1 MKIKRIIL
9 FFVAPFMLS
18 SCAYMES
25 VSKQDELV
33 QSQEK
38 NPGLHNLKHIIERDT
53 YFVYGLVLDTSGM
66 FTDQPLSVAAYS
78 DRFKLHELVDV
89 THFSSVNT
97 HYALNLPVGK
107 YNLLVLADKDRNK
120 ILEPTEVVGRRQI
133 EIKKS
138 TSTEK
143 VLTDFDISLSSD
155 SMVNWSI
162 NIPVPSTPEIEKTLF
177 YPQGTIRRLDDPIF
191 GSELSTLGM
200 YEPAAFLE
208 RAPTMFYSLEE
219 FMPYKV
225 PVIYV
230 HGMGGTV
237 REFIPIIEQMDRERY
252 VPWFFYYPSG
262 SDLDHLAENFYRL
275 FLSGKLFPRTDTP
288 MIIVAHSMG
297 GLVVREAL
305 NRQQGSKSE
314 NTVALLITLASP
326 FGGHPDAA
334 SGVKNAPMVIPSW
347 RDLNPDGH
355 FIHKLFRKPLPTSVR
370 HQLLYSY
377 ANPDTFKFGENS
389 DGVVPLSSQLHPVAQ
404 KQSNSNI
411 GFNSSHV
418 GILKDNAAIQH
429 VINSMQSVN
438 GFYPE
443 PHVKVMQ
450 SGGYDIELGDSYT
463 DIDKYAIN
471 VIGKYLAALWKGKL
485 EAVTPFQRHFI
496 KVSQGKAEASH
507 FIEKAW
513 LKFIKDYP
521 DLIEQQ

>member
-53 YFVYGLVLDTSGM
+53 YFVYGLVLDKSGM

-89 THFSSVNT
+89 THFSSVDT

-230 HGMGGTV
+230 HGMGV
-237 REFIPIIEQMDRERY
+237 RF
-252 VPWFFYYPSG
+252 G
-262 SDLDHLAENFYRL
+262 S
-275 FLSGKLFPRTDTP
+275 LS
-288 MIIVAHSMG
+288 
-297 GLVVREAL
+297 
-305 NRQQGSKSE
+305 
-314 NTVALLITLASP
+314 
-326 FGGHPDAA
+326 
-334 SGVKNAPMVIPSW
+334 
-347 RDLNPDGH
+347 
-355 FIHKLFRKPLPTSVR
+355 
-370 HQLLYSY
+370 
-377 ANPDTFKFGENS
+377 
-389 DGVVPLSSQLHPVAQ
+389 LSSN
-404 KQSNSNI
+404 KWI
-411 GFNSSHV
+411 GNDMCHGSF
-418 GILKDNAAIQH
+418 IIPPE
-429 VINSMQSVN
+429 VIW
-438 GFYPE
+438 
-443 PHVKVMQ
+443 
-450 SGGYDIELGDSYT
+450 I
-463 DIDKYAIN
+463 I
-471 VIGKYLAALWKGKL
+471 
-485 EAVTPFQRHFI
+485 
-496 KVSQGKAEASH
+496 
-507 FIEKAW
+507 
-513 LKFIKDYP
+513 
-521 DLIEQQ
+521 